1 MLGLLVSLAVLI
13 TLTFEASVYI
23 AWNLGFML
31 ISPIALPL
39 ISYGN
44 TALIVNLFLIGIML
58 SVFRCDSIVTDAWIN
73 YRKGKFITWNDGC
86 LTIDFR
92 KQGAN

>member
-1 MLGLLVSLAVLI
+1 LI
-13 TLTFEASVYI
+13 TITFEASVYI

-31 ISPIALPL
+31 ISPIALPF
-39 ISYGN
+39 ISYGSI
-44 TALIVNLFLIGIML
+44 ALIVNLFLTGIML
-58 SVFRCDSIVTDAWIN
+58 SVFRSDSLVTDARITS
-73 YRKGKFITWNDGC
+73 RKGKLITWKDGC